1 MRDKM
6 GPFLPEIYAFP
17 YYGADM
23 DDEVVEAECM
33 KDIERSCASYLSAK
47 EIAAVIIEPLQGD
60 GGVLPA
66 HPIFMRKLYDWCR
79 ENGILFISEE
89 VQQGFWRTG
98 KFFGI
103 EHYEGIVPD
112 GIIMGKSIGAGT
124 PLGAFMAR
132 KEIMDCLPA
141 PAHLFTLGGNP
152 LSCAAGIAAFDY
164 YQTDEF
170 QELLAGNIEL
180 IEKLAADLK
189 AAHPDIIEFCRNM
202 GMSMGIGIS
211 SGYGAT
217 AEDVTYKIL
226 YRSYQR
232 GLIVISL
239 AGKVLRIQP
248 PLNIRPEEL
257 TRGFE
262 IIAESIEDFKKGDIP
277 DSVFEFRAGW

>member
-1 MRDKM
+1 
-6 GPFLPEIYAFP
+6 
-17 YYGADM
+17 
-23 DDEVVEAECM
+23 
-33 KDIERSCASYLSAK
+33 
-47 EIAAVIIEPLQGD
+47 
-60 GGVLPA
+60 
-66 HPIFMRKLYDWCR
+66 
-79 ENGILFISEE
+79 
-89 VQQGFWRTG
+89 
-98 KFFGI
+98 
-103 EHYEGIVPD
+103 
-112 GIIMGKSIGAGT
+112 
-124 PLGAFMAR
+124 MAR

-170 QELLAGNIEL
+170 QELLASNIEL
-180 IEKLAADLK
+180 IEQLAADLQAK
-189 AAHPDIIEFCRNM
+189 HPDIIDFHRNL
-202 GMSMGIGIS
+202 GMSMGIGIKP
-211 SGYGAT
+211 GYGAT

-226 YRSYQR
+226 YRAYQR

-248 PLNIRPEEL
+248 PLNIKPEEL